1 MSDLPQLGELGPS
14 SVASRAV
21 TYLVSGHC
29 TLTSEISVGGGRFA
43 RALVGVTRG
52 WIPGGE
58 TPGAEEL
65 VEHLDKIRGEEDLV
79 FPLSAV
85 EEIELARSL
94 V

>member
-14 SVASRAV
+14 SAASRAV

-43 RALVGVTRG
+43 RD
-52 WIPGGE
+52 
-58 TPGAEEL
+58 EL